1 MATCYS
7 CGGYKPDG
15 GSCPACRKI
24 ESDKR
29 LAEEQMEANREIAA
43 TQMKAQI
50 AMTAMIAKDNQKK
63 HDALMEQE
71 EIRLKEL
78 KKQTQILLEQG
89 LIEDEVYQRG
99 FNFDDKDL
107 PLFPDESDPW
117 AYVSIDEKGNY
128 IIGNLNNPYV
138 QEKFKKAYLK
148 GVNDKL
154 EQDYSKGPGI
164 EFMSEAAF
172 NCGYTRNVD
181 ATICY
186 PSQDRPRYRYDP
198 EISPDFSESVDEDDG
213 SCVLSFN
220 MPYRTEV
227 LNDAFQ
233 AGISKYLKE
242 QNTKAKKDSR
252 LANIHAEQSKQRAIQ
267 AAKDEAAEALAK
279 EAAEKA
285 SQEKFF
291 NAIKGAVYGGLLGG
305 LAGFPIFFFIWFFS
319 IFFGGTSWTFVG
331 FTESLAAFGVVFGL
345 LTGLSM

>member
-1 MATCYS
+1 MATCYN

-15 GSCPACRKI
+15 GSCPTCRKI

-89 LIEDEVYQRG
+89 LNEDEVYQRG

-128 IIGNLNNPYV
+128 IIGNVNNPYV

-154 EQDYSKGPGI
+154 KQDYSKGPGI

-186 PSQDRPRYRYDP
+186 PSQERPRYRYDP
-198 EISPDFSESVDEDDG
+198 EIAPDFSGSVDEDDG
-213 SCVLSFN
+213 SLEFDWVE
-220 MPYRTEV
+220 PYDSDV
-227 LNDAFQ
+227 LNQSFE
-233 AGISKYLKE
+233 AGVEKYLKE
-242 QNTKAKKDSR
+242 QNTAEKKNIR
-252 LANIHAEQSKQRAIQ
+252 LAEIQQEQAKQRAFEL
-267 AAKDEAAEALAK
+267 ANDEA
-279 EAAEKA
+279 EAARAKLQAEKD
-285 SQEKFF
+285 SQEKI
-291 NAIKGAVYGGLLGG
+291 AKSIKGAIGGGLLGAFSG
-305 LAGFPIFFFIWFFS
+305 VPIFFFIWFFS
-319 IFFGGTSWTFVG
+319 IFFGGTSWTLVG
-331 FTESLAAFGVVFGL
+331 CVQSLAALGVVVGL
-345 LTGLSM
+345 FSGL

>member
-15 GSCPACRKI
+15 ASCPACRKI

-89 LIEDEVYQRG
+89 LTVDEVYQEG
-99 FNFDDKDL
+99 FNFEDL
-107 PLFPDESDPW
+107 NNDESI
-117 AYVSIDEKGNY
+117 SFERHIRLQ
-128 IIGNLNNPYV
+128 LNDRGDFIAKYENPFI
-138 QEKFKKAYLK
+138 QSKFRKAYQE
-148 GVNDKL
+148 GIEDKIKKN
-154 EQDYSKGPGI
+154 YSKGAGI

-172 NCGYTRNVD
+172 NHGYIRNGSCV
-181 ATICY
+181 IVY
-186 PSQDRPRYRYDP
+186 PGITNRPRWFFYPPRKP
-198 EISPDFSESVDEDDG
+198 EISESINEQDG
-213 SCVLSFN
+213 SVECN
-220 MPYRTEV
+220 WIEPYDSEV
-227 LNDAFQ
+227 LNQSFE
-233 AGISKYLKE
+233 AGINKYLKE

-252 LANIHAEQSKQRAIQ
+252 LADIRAEQSSQRAIQ

-291 NAIKGAVYGGLLGG
+291 NSIKGAIYGGLLGG
-305 LAGFPIFFFIWFFS
+305 FAGFPIFFFIWFFS

-331 FTESLAAFGVVFGL
+331 FAESLAAIGVVVGL
-345 LTGLSM
+345 FAGSSM